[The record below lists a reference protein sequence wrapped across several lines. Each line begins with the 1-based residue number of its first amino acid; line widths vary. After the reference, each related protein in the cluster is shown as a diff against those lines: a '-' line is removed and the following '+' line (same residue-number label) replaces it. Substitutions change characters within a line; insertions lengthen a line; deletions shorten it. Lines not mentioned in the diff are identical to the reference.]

1 MSIDPDDIKLTDIN
15 KMLVYEQQARII
27 DKLDGEEARQFAKAY
42 CKLFLQQQEA
52 GSKFSK
58 IIIL

>member
-52 GSKFSK
+52 VTNLAK
-58 IIIL
+58 L